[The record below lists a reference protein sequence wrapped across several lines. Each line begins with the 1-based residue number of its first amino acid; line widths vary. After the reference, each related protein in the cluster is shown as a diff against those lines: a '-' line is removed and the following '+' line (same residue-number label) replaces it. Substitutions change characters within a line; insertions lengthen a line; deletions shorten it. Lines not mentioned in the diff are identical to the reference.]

1 MSADPA
7 ATAPDW
13 EAFHRNLRQPGY
25 VRGYEI
31 LGKLGS
37 GMSGQVYRAR
47 KASIGKDY
55 AIKFLQIDDAE
66 VARAVQAELDQLRHF
81 AQIDHPNLVAIEDRG
96 LVDGIP
102 VVVMAFA
109 GSETLRDR
117 MPRGAPPAPA
127 DLARLRA
134 WFAQAAAGVQ
144 ALHDHGLVHFD
155 VKPQNVF
162 LKGDVARVG
171 DFGLSKLADG
181 SRASLSAAR
190 GTPHYMAPEV
200 LDRRGDR
207 RSDVYSLGCILYELL
222 CGQPPFVGD
231 DAWQV
236 MKQHA
241 STPPTLPPHLSAR
254 DREALQRCLAKD
266 PAARFASVRD
276 LLAAL
281 GEPLAALA
289 AAAAA
294 GAPIAPTAAVPP
306 PGPGA
311 PRAPL
316 PPPLPP
322 AVHPAAPGDN
332 AAAAAP
338 VWRPRLAAF
347 LRRLEPLHGGL
358 GIVGLMVALAVFAAL
373 AARCGGAGR

>member
-1 MSADPA
+1 
-7 ATAPDW
+7 
-13 EAFHRNLRQPGY
+13 
-25 VRGYEI
+25 
-31 LGKLGS
+31 
-37 GMSGQVYRAR
+37 
-47 KASIGKDY
+47 
-55 AIKFLQIDDAE
+55 
-66 VARAVQAELDQLRHF
+66 
-81 AQIDHPNLVAIEDRG
+81 
-96 LVDGIP
+96 
-102 VVVMAFA
+102 
-109 GSETLRDR
+109 
-117 MPRGAPPAPA
+117 
-127 DLARLRA
+127 
-134 WFAQAAAGVQ
+134 
-144 ALHDHGLVHFD
+144 
-155 VKPQNVF
+155 
-162 LKGDVARVG
+162 
-171 DFGLSKLADG
+171 
-181 SRASLSAAR
+181 
-190 GTPHYMAPEV
+190 MAPEV

-222 CGQPPFVGD
+222 CGQPPCVGD

>member
-7 ATAPDW
+7 AAAPDW
-13 EAFHRNLRQPGY
+13 EAFHRNLRRPGY

-37 GMSGQVYRAR
+37 GMSGHVYRAR

-102 VVVMAFA
+102 FVVMAFA

-117 MPRGAPPAPA
+117 MPKGAPPAPA

-200 LDRRGDR
+200 LG
-207 RSDVYSLGCILYELL
+207 RSDIYSLACILYELL

-236 MKQHA
+236 MKQHV

-281 GEPLAALA
+281 GEPLAAPA

-294 GAPIAPTAAVPP
+294 PIAPAAAVPP
-306 PGPGA
+306 PSPGA
-311 PRAPL
+311 P
-316 PPPLPP
+316 PPPVL
-322 AVHPAAPGDN
+322 AVRPAAPGDN
-332 AAAAAP
+332 VADAAP
-338 VWRPRLAAF
+338 LWRPRLAAF

-358 GIVGLMVALAVFAAL
+358 GIVGLMVALALSAAL
-373 AARCGGAGR
+373 AARCGGGGR